1 MERVEKYKYERVKG
15 GMNFG
20 QVLEQASKQASKQGK
35 KAVTR
40 KQNIQALPFPRTGEA
55 WTEKMYVIRFNF
67 LKHLKGPIKKFF
79 QLFVDNYKHL
89 IFYRYNLRL
98 RGA

>member
-1 MERVEKYKYERVKG
+1 MERVEKYKYESVKG

-20 QVLEQASKQASKQGK
+20 QVLEQASKQGK

-40 KQNIQALPFPRTGEA
+40 KQKIQALPFPRTGEA
-55 WTEKMYVIRFNF
+55 STEKMFVIRFNF